1 MIRRWRNRIKVS
13 TGGSVLI
20 VIIKTEKKLFNGKG
34 KMTLLLEREGK
45 YFVGVKNRRSSQ
57 ESSRGTLK
65 RGWRAMLKIPK

>member
-34 KMTLLLEREGK
+34 KMTLLLKREGK
-45 YFVGVKNRRSSQ
+45 YFVGV
-57 ESSRGTLK
+57 
-65 RGWRAMLKIPK
+65 